1 MKAKTDD
8 LYTIFLLKKNVQT
21 DIIRK
26 ILGYPPMAVPELLRE
41 WKVVITSVRQGY
53 ESTESRQD
61 YRTETGT
68 TYRKKS
74 VPIDIRKAKEN
85 FDKDGKL

>member
-26 ILGYPPMAVPELLRE
+26 ILGYPPMAVPEMLRE
-41 WKVVITSVRQGY
+41 WKVVIISVRQGY

-68 TYRKKS
+68 TYRKRR
-74 VPIDIRKAKEN
+74 VPIDIRKTKEN
-85 FDKDGKL
+85 FDKDRKP